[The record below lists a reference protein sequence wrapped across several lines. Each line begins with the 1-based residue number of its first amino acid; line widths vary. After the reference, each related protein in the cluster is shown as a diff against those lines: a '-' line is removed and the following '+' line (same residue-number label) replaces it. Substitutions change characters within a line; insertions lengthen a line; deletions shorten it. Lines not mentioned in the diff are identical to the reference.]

1 MKETLASSV
10 SILTSPDIQL
20 DSVTMLHFTCKFSK
34 EMERDSLIVR
44 IYMCGHY
51 INSVTKLI
59 D

>member
-10 SILTSPDIQL
+10 SILTSPEIQL
-20 DSVTMLHFTCKFSK
+20 DSVTMLHFKFSK